1 MVIILGNFFE
11 KGIRMTIE
19 LIKRMMDTCYLAK
32 RARDMLPPLPDGVM
46 PSYIQYL
53 DTIQKLEAQGLR
65 VKISDL
71 SDALG
76 LPRPGV
82 TRTVKE
88 MERKGYLKKQLS
100 AEDGRVTYLSLSEA
114 GEQLSKKYDADYFQ
128 ALAPFLADIS
138 EADAE
143 CTIRTIEKFYQVM
156 CERRTS
162 FEKR

>member
-1 MVIILGNFFE
+1 MKV
-11 KGIRMTIE
+11 E
-19 LIKRMMDTCYLAK
+19 LIKRMMDSCYLAK
-32 RARDMLPPLPDGVM
+32 RARDLLPDLPDGVM

-53 DTIQKLEAQGLR
+53 DVIQKLESEGRQAR
-65 VKISDL
+65 VSDL
-71 SDALG
+71 SDALN

-88 MERKGYLKKQLS
+88 METKGYLKKQAS
-100 AEDGRVTYLSLSEA
+100 AEDGRVTYLSITEA
-114 GEQLSKKYDADYFQ
+114 GKRLSRKYDTDYFRE
-128 ALAPFLADIS
+128 LAPCLDGIS

-156 CERRTS
+156 CERRDF

>member
-1 MVIILGNFFE
+1 
-11 KGIRMTIE
+11 MTVE

-53 DTIQKLEAQGLR
+53 DTIQILEADGLR
-65 VKISDL
+65 VKVSDI
-71 SDALG
+71 SDALN

-88 MERKGYLKKQLS
+88 MERKGYLKKQIS
-100 AEDGRVTYLSLSEA
+100 GEDGRVTYLSLSEA
-114 GEQLSKKYDADYFQ
+114 GKELSRKYDSDYFQ
-128 ALAPFLADIS
+128 SLLPYLDGIS